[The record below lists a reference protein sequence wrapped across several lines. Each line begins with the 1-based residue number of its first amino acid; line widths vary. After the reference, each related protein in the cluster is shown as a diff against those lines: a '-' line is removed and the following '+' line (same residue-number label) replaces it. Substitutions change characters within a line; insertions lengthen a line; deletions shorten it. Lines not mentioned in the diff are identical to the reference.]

1 MLTPDLPSGF
11 PSAET
16 RPSPCLPLLS
26 RNPVRHGPRAGRAG
40 IFQLY
45 LSILEHTYTSST
57 HLALS
62 WTLLPPVS
70 PRSDRTRE
78 TPEKVSLPFGRIPL
92 PGRGVGR
99 QGNPEHHPP
108 LRIPQDPSSHAKG
121 RYWGSCVICGMHAL
135 CIWITVASTRTF
147 VFAPRQTLWYRGSLQ
162 EIHVRHASL
171 SPPQRWS
178 LVRVAHSS
186 SNAWSLSSRA
196 T

>member
-1 MLTPDLPSGF
+1 MKAAREIPAG
-11 PSAET
+11 
-16 RPSPCLPLLS
+16 
-26 RNPVRHGPRAGRAG
+26 VRT
-40 IFQLY
+40 IFQPY

-108 LRIPQDPSSHAKG
+108 LRIPQDPSSPAKG
-121 RYWGSCVICGMHAL
+121 RYWGQKYSGQYRTESSIVDS
-135 CIWITVASTRTF
+135 TV
-147 VFAPRQTLWYRGSLQ
+147 
-162 EIHVRHASL
+162 
-171 SPPQRWS
+171 
-178 LVRVAHSS
+178 
-186 SNAWSLSSRA
+186 
-196 T
+196 